1 MSHWAPTLGTEQ
13 QNGGRERRKQ
23 DQPIVVVT
31 WAENPGI
38 LRLMPYSHEEIAADY
53 ASTARQAI
61 HHISATE
68 DNALQFAMI
77 EASLAVYHQL
87 KHIQETPL
95 IPASRQP
102 DSATYQQQYQQYQVT
117 AAEE

>member
-1 MSHWAPTLGTEQ
+1 VAAR
-13 QNGGRERRKQ
+13 NGEYQ
-23 DQPIVVVT
+23 DQPIVGLT
-31 WAENPGI
+31 STRNAGI
-38 LRLMPYSHEEIAADY
+38 LRDMSYSHEDIAADY

-61 HHISATE
+61 HHITATE

-87 KHIQETPL
+87 RHIQETPM
-95 IPASRQP
+95 IPTSRQP
-102 DSATYQQQYQQYQVT
+102 DSPTYDQHYEHHQVA